1 MLLQSASKQQT
12 EAIRRFNSPELK
24 PLLDLFISE
33 LDKSRAQLVRAD
45 DLAKIYRLQGRV
57 QFLEDLLHS
66 VSKAGGF

>member
-1 MLLQSASKQQT
+1 MLLQSASKQQY
-12 EAIRRFNSPELK
+12 EALRKLNSTELK
-24 PLLDLFISE
+24 PVLELLVSE

-45 DLAKIYRLQGRV
+45 DPPMIYRLQGRV